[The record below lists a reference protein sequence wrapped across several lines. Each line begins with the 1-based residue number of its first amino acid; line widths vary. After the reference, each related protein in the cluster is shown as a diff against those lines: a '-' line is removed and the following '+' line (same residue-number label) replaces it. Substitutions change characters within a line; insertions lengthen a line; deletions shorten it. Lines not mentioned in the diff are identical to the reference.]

1 VQRKEGPTA
10 AGGADELP
18 VGFEIG
24 LTGIL
29 EMDVV
34 AGDIERARTRVKLVQ
49 AQCRSLH
56 RPQRQT
62 LLHRLEGPSRGD
74 ALAALFQYKL
84 ATAERERV
92 LAVLRD
98 ETPAA
103 TEDPATPQ
111 DEPAALLQSDDPA
124 VHGRPVAEVGA
135 EIKAKAANYAR
146 FPAQLQTSAQT
157 FQRDERRVLD
167 DHDGVVGWSIN
178 LFNDHAPPGPSPVE
192 PAPHLRRR
200 PGGPPPGRQERVTRG
215 W

>member
-146 FPAQLQTSAQT
+146 FRRSCRRAHRPSSATSGVCSTTTMAWS
-157 FQRDERRVLD
+157 
-167 DHDGVVGWSIN
+167 DGASTSSTTTP
-178 LFNDHAPPGPSPVE
+178 PPGPSPVE